1 MGGAGGEASSFKEA
15 KLSEN
20 VWEWDDV
27 LGVGST
33 ISISGS
39 SLTIRA
45 MLALIVAGGEL
56 GVASASM

>member
-20 VWEWDDV
+20 VWED
-27 LGVGST
+27 VGST